1 MKSTK
6 ELALG
11 KLYCIAH
18 PEKRVYHEI
27 TSARL
32 RNLRLGY
39 FITSDVS
46 ETKNMSNDQQFFL
59 FLGRKDNQYLF
70 FTSGHEVALNPGA
83 VLSLKEAATEKTKD

>member
-1 MKSTK
+1 MKTR
-6 ELALG
+6 ELILG

-18 PEKRVYHEI
+18 PEKRAYHEI
-27 TSARL
+27 NSAYL

-39 FITSDVS
+39 FITANAP
-46 ETKNMSNDQQFFL
+46 ETKNMSTDQQFFL

-83 VLSLKEAATEKTKD
+83 VLSLKEAVTEK

>member
-6 ELALG
+6 ELSLG

-27 TSARL
+27 TSAYL
-32 RNLRLGY
+32 RDLRLGY
-39 FITSDVS
+39 FVASDVP

-83 VLSLKEAATEKTKD
+83 VLSLKEAVIEKPKD